1 MADFI
6 DKKDFAKIPKPI
18 NVSLRN
24 SMTNG
29 VTTAEISSPAKTFY
43 AEA

>member
-24 SMTNG
+24 SMANG
-29 VTTAEISSPAKTFY
+29 MTATEIGSPAKTFY

>member
-6 DKKDFAKIPKPI
+6 DKKDLAKIPKPN

-24 SMTNG
+24 SMATG
-29 VTTAEISSPAKTFY
+29 MTTAEIGSPAKTFY
-43 AEA
+43 ADA